1 MQYGVIPC
9 DNVWC
14 SGDAHV
20 LTKLYFWLIVSLPK
34 NIVILWNLVRVTNI
48 TKTIFLLPNRALLLS
63 GNMSLPMGLTVARV
77 RVKDLSRVEPNT
89 EHKTKLYAWYIN
101 IWNYTLASMC
111 EVTELYKNTTQNF
124 KVQVTT
130 FPSSIMYKCAIQNQ
144 QLDSMLYA
152 TYRTLNVFI
161 I

>member
-1 MQYGVIPC
+1 MFWWCPYADKALFLAHCCSTQKYCDTVKPC
-9 DNVWC
+9 E
-14 SGDAHV
+14 SH
-20 LTKLYFWLIVSLPK
+20 KYYK
-34 NIVILWNLVRVTNI
+34 NNL
-48 TKTIFLLPNRALLLS
+48 LLPNRALLLS

-111 EVTELYKNTTQNF
+111 EVIELYKNTTQNF

-144 QLDSMLYA
+144 QLDSMLYT